1 VEAFLARLAVDEKFV
16 TDAQVRECR
25 DLQNYMDP
33 PAPPL
38 GYLLLR
44 MGYLDEAKLRRILE
58 LQPHRLAAPAAPPA
72 GEPAV
77 EALPPGPAAVPAE
90 PGDLPGG
97 RADGAADAAAEPL
110 VRTPAPPEPGSDGS
124 TGRVV
129 P

>member
-1 VEAFLARLAVDEKFV
+1 
-16 TDAQVRECR
+16 
-25 DLQNYMDP
+25 MDP

-58 LQPHRLAAPAAPPA
+58 LQPHRLTAPAAPPA
-72 GEPAV
+72 GEPVV
-77 EALPPGPAAVPAE
+77 EALPPGPAAVPAV
-90 PGDLPGG
+90 PGD
-97 RADGAADAAAEPL
+97 RADGAADAATAPH